1 MSSSVSFAKLQA
13 LGNDFMLVDARQ
25 QRFDPDPEL
34 IRGLADRRLG
44 IGFDQLLILEP
55 PTSEQALCSVRI
67 RNSDGSA
74 AEQCGNGMRA
84 IALWLNEQ
92 GLLHD
97 HGQLDT
103 DGGSVEI
110 TFQDSRNITAS
121 LAPPVFTPPDSSPLA
136 NGRPWQEAIDGERCN
151 IDYVELG
158 NPHLI
163 VDLAQQPSASLVA
176 DAGATL
182 TRHSALKHGANINFA
197 FVTSQSH
204 VELSVFER
212 GVGPTPAC
220 GSGACATAVS
230 LIRRELVRSPV
241 IIDQPG
247 GRLVINWSGRGA
259 QVRMT
264 GPARHV
270 FDGRFVPGHFTQ
282 PQP

>member
-13 LGNDFMLVDARQ
+13 LGNDFVLIDARAQ
-25 QRFDPDPEL
+25 PFDPDPVQ
-34 IRGLADRRLG
+34 IRALADRRLG
-44 IGFDQLLILEP
+44 IGFDQLLILES
-55 PTSEQALCSVRI
+55 PTSEQSLCSVRI
-67 RNSDGSA
+67 HNSDGSA

-92 GLLHD
+92 GALSD
-97 HGQLDT
+97 RGQLDT
-103 DGGSVEI
+103 EGGPVEI
-110 TFQDSRNITAS
+110 AFQDSQNITAS
-121 LAPPVFTPPDSSPLA
+121 LAPPVFTPPDSSPLTS
-136 NGRPWQEAIDGERCN
+136 GRPWVESVDGDRCN

-163 VDLAQQPSASLVA
+163 VDLSQPPSASLVA

-182 TRHSALKHGANINFA
+182 THHPALNRGANINFA
-197 FVTSQSH
+197 FVTSESH

-230 LIRRELVRSPV
+230 LIRRELVVSPV

-247 GRLVINWSGRGA
+247 GRLVINWSGSGG

-264 GPARHV
+264 GPAHHV
-270 FDGRFVPGHFTQ
+270 FDGSFDPGHFAQRQ
-282 PQP
+282 P